1 MCDFVRVN
9 ERFNN
14 HVVPIADISKSHVIT
29 YTKNFIY
36 QFTRRSVVTTTV
48 WTAERSLPWK
58 EQMTS
63 WMATFGREV
72 IQFTNVIKWP
82 RN

>member
-48 WTAERSLPWK
+48 WTAARSLPWK

-63 WMATFGREV
+63 WMATIGREA
-72 IQFTNVIKWP
+72 IQFTNVIK
-82 RN
+82 